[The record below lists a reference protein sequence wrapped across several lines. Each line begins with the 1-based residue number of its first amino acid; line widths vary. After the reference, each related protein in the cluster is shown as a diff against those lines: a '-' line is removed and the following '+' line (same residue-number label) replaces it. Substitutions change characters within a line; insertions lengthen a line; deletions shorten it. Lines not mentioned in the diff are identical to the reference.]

1 MSVVVHTLELIT
13 RKRSL
18 ENHWRIYF
26 GRVILLKIDNIKSYA
41 KEFVVTKALDAR
53 QNRMACLGLFDS
65 MSTYVWLVVPHI
77 FSCERVRVIRGSK
90 SHFPRK
96 DR

>member
-1 MSVVVHTLELIT
+1 M
-13 RKRSL
+13 
-18 ENHWRIYF
+18 
-26 GRVILLKIDNIKSYA
+26 ILLKIDNIKSYA
-41 KEFVVTKALDAR
+41 KEFVVTKALSAR
-53 QNRMACLGLFDS
+53 QQNNRMACLGLFDS
-65 MSTYVWLVVPHI
+65 MSTCVVVVPHI

>member
-1 MSVVVHTLELIT
+1 M
-13 RKRSL
+13 
-18 ENHWRIYF
+18 
-26 GRVILLKIDNIKSYA
+26 ILLKIDNIKSYA
-41 KEFVVTKALDAR
+41 KEFVVTKALSSAE
-53 QNRMACLGLFDS
+53 QNNRMACLGLFDS
-65 MSTYVWLVVPHI
+65 MSTCVVVLVPHI